1 MSKTN
6 YINYQEIL
14 KDGSYYEINSY
25 GKRKRQIKKFFK
37 LIWCNIIRSLRFIL
51 AIMFVVLIPILV
63 ITFIVGLGM
72 LVINVSVGLLIVGSS
87 LIVGLLV
94 EPIIAFI
101 WEKLD
106 DYCITLNHNRKSF

>member
-37 LIWCNIIRSLRFIL
+37 LIWRNIKKILLIL
-51 AIMFVVLIPILV
+51 AKPLYIILGVAFVVLLFASILGIICGFVMVCIKFVFGV
-63 ITFIVGLGM
+63 IIVA
-72 LVINVSVGLLIVGSS
+72 SS
-87 LIVGLLV
+87 LIVLCVV
-94 EPIIAFI
+94 EPLIAKAI
-101 WEKLD
+101 DVLE
-106 DYCITLNHNRKSF
+106 DYI